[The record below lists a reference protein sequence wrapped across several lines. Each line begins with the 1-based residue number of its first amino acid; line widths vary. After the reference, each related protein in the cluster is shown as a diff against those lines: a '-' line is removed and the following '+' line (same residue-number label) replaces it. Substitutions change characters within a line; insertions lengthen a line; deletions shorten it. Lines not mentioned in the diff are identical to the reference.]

1 MVPYSKERKN
11 MPSVEKIL
19 AEMRNNAANVRFADC
34 LKVCTAYFGEPRVR
48 GSHHKFKT
56 PWAGDP
62 RINIQNR
69 NGKVAPYQVDQVV
82 KAVDKLEGER

>member
-1 MVPYSKERKN
+1 

-34 LKVCTAYFGEPRVR
+34 LKVCTAYFGEP
-48 GSHHKFKT
+48 KFKT